1 MEVVMLLVT
10 YLQKYVF
17 PIKQNTLNVKVPN
30 MIARTNEEKTL
41 VKDISYDYKCK
52 FNSAASNSNQK

>member
-1 MEVVMLLVT
+1 
-10 YLQKYVF
+10 
-17 PIKQNTLNVKVPN
+17 

-41 VKDISYDYKCK
+41 VKDISYDCKCK